1 MQASPPPAATPPPAS
16 LTSDPERFS
25 DDAWDL
31 LLSAQDQARRW
42 RHGALDVEHLLQAL
56 WLDRQFQRWVDP
68 LPLDGDRLLD
78 RLEEFCADQRPAP
91 GGELYIGEALEELLE
106 AADRCRQRWGEGLLE
121 VSHLLTALL
130 AEPRLGA
137 ALLAGEG
144 LSEDLLRR

>member
-1 MQASPPPAATPPPAS
+1 MQASPPPAATPPPVS

-78 RLEEFCADQRPAP
+78 RLEEFCADQRPAA
-91 GGELYIGEALEELLE
+91 GGRARP
-106 AADRCRQRWGEGLLE
+106 DRG
-121 VSHLLTALL
+121 
-130 AEPRLGA
+130 
-137 ALLAGEG
+137 
-144 LSEDLLRR
+144 